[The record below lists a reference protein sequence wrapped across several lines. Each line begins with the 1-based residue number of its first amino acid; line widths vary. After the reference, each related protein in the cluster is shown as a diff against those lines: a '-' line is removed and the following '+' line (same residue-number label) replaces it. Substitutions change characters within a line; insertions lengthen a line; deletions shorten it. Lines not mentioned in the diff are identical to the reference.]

1 MAELEPIT
9 RKEQYLAKAAGQD
22 VETPE
27 PITREEM
34 YLDAIAKGGG
44 DGGAGDTFEIVFTG
58 AYDQET
64 DETTYT
70 CNKTFAEVSAEYSE
84 HGVARM
90 RAKFLEDDMVLFP
103 VTVYMYTNYVTANLT
118 LALQFVDG
126 GGFSGHELLVD
137 RISYSESG
145 IQVEYLA
152 FVLTPSPDD

>member
-9 RKEQYLAKAAGQD
+9 RKEQYLAKAAGKD

-34 YLDAIAKGGG
+34 YLDAIAKSG
-44 DGGAGDTFEIVFTG
+44 DGGGDTFEIVFTG
-58 AYDQET
+58 TYDEET
-64 DETTYT
+64 DETIYT
-70 CNKTFAEVSAEYSE
+70 CSKTFAEISTEYSE

-90 RAKFLEDDMVLFP
+90 RAKFLEDDMALFP
-103 VTVYMYTNYVTANLT
+103 VTVYMYTDYVTANLT

-137 RISYSESG
+137 LISYSESG

-152 FVLTPSPDD
+152 FVLTPSPDA